1 MKKILITGTH
11 SYIGTSFVHYL
22 KQWPED
28 YQVDTISLRGEDW
41 KLRSFSGY
49 DVVYHLAGIAHS
61 DSGRISQERINA
73 YYHVNTD
80 LTIAAAKKAKA
91 DGVKQF
97 IFMSSSIVYGE
108 SSRIGERKIITRD
121 TPVAPA
127 NSYGDSKVQAENGI
141 LPLQDE
147 NFRVV
152 IIRAPMIYGKDCK
165 GNYPIMSQ
173 IARTFPFFPYV
184 ENRRSMLYIENLLE
198 FVRLMIENEEQGIF
212 WPQNSEYSNTSEMVK
227 MIAALHGRDLPV
239 KGFGW
244 ALQLLSHVTG
254 IVNKAFGGMCY
265 DQEMSVYKQD
275 YCKVGLVE
283 SIRRSEF
290 TVNTSGTRKIL
301 VFSQYFFPENFRI
314 NQLCQELVR
323 RGNDVTVLTAYPQY
337 PIGRIYD
344 GYGFNVPYEKE
355 WNGVH
360 IERVKVHPRGKTLFG
375 MLRNCVD
382 YVVAANHWVDKC
394 TEQYDAV
401 YVCQLSPVTVGL
413 PAATYKKKF
422 GVPIIYNLQDLWP
435 ESVEEV
441 LGIRF
446 KPAIFVINRI
456 VDYIYGACDRI
467 LCTSSGFVE
476 NLKARGVDSK
486 KLYFWPQFCPEPKL
500 ETVTKP
506 ECYTEDTF
514 NIVFAG
520 NLGDAQGLDL
530 MVESAKKL
538 KGSGIRWY
546 LLGDGR
552 AREHL
557 ERLVRD
563 YGVQD
568 DVIFLGRVST
578 DEADRYV
585 HFADCAYLS
594 FMENK
599 LLNITLPAKLQT
611 YLACGTPILAAAGG
625 ESAQIISRNG
635 CGVVCR
641 AERNELVAAAL
652 KAASLTVA
660 ERETMSRAARAYY
673 EDHFTM
679 DRLVDQLEEMI
690 DEEVKKQE
698 R

>member
-1 MKKILITGTH
+1 MKKILITGTN
-11 SYIGTSFVHYL
+11 SYIGTSFEKYL
-22 KQWPED
+22 EQWPED
-28 YQVDTISLRGEDW
+28 YRVDTVSLRGAEW
-41 KLRSFSGY
+41 KNRSFSGY
-49 DVVYHLAGIAHS
+49 DAVYHLAGIAHS
-61 DSGRISQERINA
+61 DSGRISPERAAA
-73 YYHVNTD
+73 YYRVNTE
-80 LTIAAAKKAKA
+80 LTIEAAKKAKA

-97 IFMSSSIVYGE
+97 IFMSSSIVYGD
-108 SSRIGERKIITRD
+108 SSPIGKQKIITKD
-121 TPVAPA
+121 TPVAPV
-127 NSYGDSKVQAENGI
+127 NSYGDSKAQAEKGI
-141 LPLQDE
+141 LPLQDDSF
-147 NFRVV
+147 NVV
-152 IIRAPMIYGKDCK
+152 VIRAPMIYGRDCK
-165 GNYPIMSQ
+165 GNYPLMSR

-198 FVRLMIENEEQGIF
+198 FVRLMIENEEHGIF
-212 WPQNSEYSNTSEMVK
+212 WPQNSEYSNTSEMVRL
-227 MIAALHGRDLPV
+227 IAAQHGRKLFV
-239 KGFGW
+239 GGFGW
-244 ALQLLSHVTG
+244 ALKLLSHVTG

-265 DQEMSVYKQD
+265 DREMSLYRQD
-275 YCKVGLVE
+275 YCKVGLAE
-283 SIRRSEF
+283 SIRRSELPA
-290 TVNTSGTRKIL
+290 TADGRRRIL

-337 PIGRIYD
+337 PINRIYD
-344 GYGFNVPYEKE
+344 GYGFDIPYEKE

-360 IERVKVHPRGKTLFG
+360 IERVKVHARGKTLFG
-375 MLRNCVD
+375 MVRNCAE
-382 YVVAANHWVDKC
+382 YVFAANRWVDKC
-394 TEQYDAV
+394 TERYDAV

-422 GVPIIYNLQDLWP
+422 GVPMIYNLQDLWP

-446 KPAIFVINRI
+446 KPALYVINRI
-456 VDYIYGACDRI
+456 VNYIYSACDRI
-467 LCTSSGFVE
+467 LCTSNGFVE
-476 NLKARGVDSK
+476 NLKEKGVDPGR
-486 KLYFWPQFCPEPKL
+486 LYFWPQFCPEPKL
-500 ETVTKP
+500 ETVTRP
-506 ECYTEDTF
+506 ACYTEDTF

-530 MVESAKKL
+530 MVESARKL

-557 ERLVRD
+557 EKLVRD
-563 YGVQD
+563 YGVSD

-594 FMENK
+594 FKENK

-625 ESAQIISRNG
+625 ESAQIISQNG

-641 AERNELVAAAL
+641 AERNELVAAAK
-652 KAASLTVA
+652 KAAALTPQK
-660 ERETMSRAARAYY
+660 REEMSRAARAYY
-673 EDHFTM
+673 EAHFTM
-679 DRLVDQLEEMI
+679 DRLVDQLETMI